1 MFIEGI
7 AVTFDL
13 VSLTIRYSCDNLF
26 LTMAIVEME
35 LNKIR
40 IDENRGEQVIVLK
53 EKEGERILPIVIGIM
68 EVTAIKMKI
77 SGVNPPR
84 PMTHDLF
91 YNAITQLGAKI
102 DKIIIT
108 KLENNTFFA
117 KLIISVNSRIE
128 EIDARPSDSIA
139 IAIRAKA
146 QIFVDEQVLDN
157 VSNNI
162 E

>member
-1 MFIEGI
+1 
-7 AVTFDL
+7 
-13 VSLTIRYSCDNLF
+13 
-26 LTMAIVEME
+26 MAIVEME

-53 EKEGERILPIVIGIM
+53 EKGGNRILPIVIGIM

-77 SGVNPPR
+77 SGITPPR

-91 YNAITQLGAKI
+91 NNAIRRLGARIEKVV
-102 DKIIIT
+102 IT
-108 KLENNTFFA
+108 KLEQSTFFA
-117 KLIISVNSRIE
+117 KLVLQIDSRLE
-128 EIDARPSDSIA
+128 EVDARPSDSIA
-139 IAIRAKA
+139 LAIRATA
-146 QIFVDEQVLDN
+146 PIFADEKVLDT

>member
-1 MFIEGI
+1 
-7 AVTFDL
+7 
-13 VSLTIRYSCDNLF
+13 
-26 LTMAIVEME
+26 MAIIEME

-53 EKEGERILPIVIGIM
+53 EKQGERILPIVIGIM
-68 EVTAIKMKI
+68 EVTSIKMKI

-91 YNAITQLGAKI
+91 HNTITQLGGKI
-102 DKIIIT
+102 EKVVIN

-117 KLIISVNSRIE
+117 NLVVSLDNRIV

-146 QIFVDEQVLDN
+146 PIFVDEQVMQN
-157 VSNNI
+157 ISNSI

>member
-1 MFIEGI
+1 
-7 AVTFDL
+7 
-13 VSLTIRYSCDNLF
+13 
-26 LTMAIVEME
+26 MAIIEME

-53 EKEGERILPIVIGIM
+53 EKNGHRILPIVIGIM

-102 DKIIIT
+102 DKIIIN

-117 KLIISVNSRIE
+117 KLIISLNGRTE

-139 IAIRAKA
+139 IAMRAKA
-146 QIFVDEQVLDN
+146 QIFVDEQVLEN
-157 VSNNI
+157 MSNNI